1 MSAADCDGAREVNMA
16 KRIVDVGGVLIGDGK
31 VSIQSMTNTKTSDVD
46 ATVEQILQLEKA
58 GCQLV
63 RSSVP
68 DEESAVALKEII
80 RNIHIPMIADIHFSH
95 KLALMAADAGVSKIR
110 INPGNIG
117 GVDKAKYL
125 ADYLKERK
133 IALRIGVNGGSLDS
147 KYKNIP
153 LAQAMCESALEYVAV
168 LEKCNFYDIVIS
180 AKSSDVRTMV
190 DAYRLIDKA
199 CDYPLHV
206 GVTEAGIYHTGLVK
220 SAVGIGTLLLDGI
233 GDTIRV
239 SLSDDP
245 VKEVEAAKDI
255 LKACGKYDKPYC
267 EIISCPTCARTN
279 IAVKELAEQV
289 EKLCE
294 GIEKPL
300 KVAVMGCV
308 VNGIGESQGANLG
321 VAGGK
326 DKSAIFV
333 DGEYVCNVANE
344 DILTTLKKYILE
356 YQIKQ

>member
-1 MSAADCDGAREVNMA
+1 MMA
-16 KRIVDVGGVLIGDGK
+16 KRTVAVGKVNIGNST
-31 VSIQSMTNTKTSDVD
+31 VSIQSMTNTKTDDID
-46 ATVEQILQLEKA
+46 ATIAQINRLSEA

-63 RSSVP
+63 RCSVP
-68 DEESAVALKEII
+68 DEKSAIALKEII
-80 RNIHIPMIADIHFSH
+80 KNVTVPIIADIHFSH
-95 KLALMAADAGVSKIR
+95 KLAIMSADAGVSKIR

-133 IALRIGVNGGSLDS
+133 IALRIGVNGGSLDVAHKS
-147 KYKNIP
+147 KP
-153 LAQAMCESALEYVAV
+153 LAVAMRDSALEYVSV

-180 AKSSDVRTMV
+180 AKSSNVKVMIDT
-190 DAYRLIDKA
+190 YRLLDKA
-199 CDYPLHV
+199 CEYPLHL
-206 GVTEAGIYHTGLVK
+206 GVTEAGLYHTGIVK
-220 SAVGIGTLLLDGI
+220 SSIGIGSLLCDGI

-245 VKEVEAAKDI
+245 IKEVEAAKDI
-255 LKACGKYDKPYC
+255 LKACDKYDKPYC

-279 IAVKELAEQV
+279 IEVKALAEQV
-289 EKLCE
+289 EKMCKD
-294 GIEKPL
+294 IDKKL

-333 DGEYVCNVANE
+333 DSKYVETVDNSL
-344 DILTTLKKYILE
+344 ILPTLRKYILE
-356 YQIKQ
+356 Y

>member
-1 MSAADCDGAREVNMA
+1 MKKTV
-16 KRIVDVGGVLIGDGK
+16 KVGNINIGDGN
-31 VSIQSMTNTKTSDVD
+31 VSIQSMTNTKTSDID
-46 ATVEQILQLEKA
+46 ATVAQIKALESA

-63 RSSVP
+63 RCSVP
-68 DEESAVALKEII
+68 DEESAIALKEII
-80 RNIHIPMIADIHFSH
+80 KNVNIPVIADIHFSH

-125 ADYLKERK
+125 ADYLKERNV
-133 IALRIGVNGGSLDS
+133 ALRIGVNGGSLDASHKS
-147 KYKNIP
+147 KP
-153 LAQAMCESALEYVAV
+153 LAVAMRDSALEYVSV

-180 AKSSDVRTMV
+180 AKSSNVKVMLDT
-190 DAYRLIDKA
+190 YRLLDKA
-199 CDYPLHV
+199 CDYPLHL
-206 GVTEAGIYHTGLVK
+206 GVTEAGLYHTGLVK
-220 SAVGIGTLLLDGI
+220 SAIGIGALLCENI
-233 GDTIRV
+233 GDTVRV

-255 LKACGKYDKPYC
+255 LKACDKYPYPYC

-289 EKLCE
+289 EVMCKD
-294 GIEKPL
+294 IQKSL

-333 DGEYVCNVANE
+333 DGKYVETVDNK
-344 DILTTLKKYILE
+344 DILPVLKKYITE
-356 YQIKQ
+356 YKIK

>member
-1 MSAADCDGAREVNMA
+1 MSN
-16 KRIVDVGGVLIGDGK
+16 KRIVEVGGVSIGNGK
-31 VSIQSMTNTKTSDVD
+31 ITVQSMTNTKTSDID
-46 ATVEQILQLEKA
+46 ATIEQILKLEKA
-58 GCQLV
+58 GCELV

-68 DEESAVALKEII
+68 DEESAIALKEII
-80 RNIHIPMIADIHFSH
+80 KNIHIPMIADIHFSH
-95 KLALMAADAGVSKIR
+95 KLALMSADAGVHKIR

-133 IALRIGVNGGSLDS
+133 IALRIGVNGGSLDA
-147 KYKNIP
+147 KYKGMR
-153 LAQAMCESALEYVAV
+153 LAQAMCNSALEYVSV

-180 AKSSDVRTMV
+180 AKSSDVKTMV

-199 CDYPLHV
+199 CDYPLHL

-233 GDTIRV
+233 GDTVRV

-279 IAVKELAEQV
+279 ISVKELAEQV

-333 DGEYVCNVANE
+333 DGEYVCNVSNE
-344 DILTTLKKYILE
+344 DILPTLKKYILE
-356 YQIKQ
+356 YQIKK

>member
-1 MSAADCDGAREVNMA
+1 MA
-16 KRIVDVGGVLIGDGK
+16 KRTVAVGKVNIGNST
-31 VSIQSMTNTKTSDVD
+31 VSIQSMTNTKTDDID
-46 ATVEQILQLEKA
+46 ATIAQINRLSEA

-63 RSSVP
+63 RCSVP
-68 DEESAVALKEII
+68 DEKSAIALKEII
-80 RNIHIPMIADIHFSH
+80 KNVTVPIIADIHFSH
-95 KLALMAADAGVSKIR
+95 KLAIMSADAGVSKIR

-133 IALRIGVNGGSLDS
+133 IALRIGVNGGSLDAAHKS
-147 KYKNIP
+147 KP
-153 LAQAMCESALEYVAV
+153 LAVAMRDSALEYVSV

-180 AKSSDVRTMV
+180 AKSSNVKVMIDT
-190 DAYRLIDKA
+190 YRLLDKA
-199 CDYPLHV
+199 CEYPLHL
-206 GVTEAGIYHTGLVK
+206 GVTEAGLYHTGIVK
-220 SAVGIGTLLLDGI
+220 SSIGIGSLLCDGI

-245 VKEVEAAKDI
+245 IKEVEAAKDI
-255 LKACGKYDKPYC
+255 LKACDKYDKPYC

-279 IAVKELAEQV
+279 IEVKALAEQV
-289 EKLCE
+289 EEMCKD
-294 GIEKPL
+294 IDKQL

-333 DGEYVCNVANE
+333 DSKYVETVDNSL
-344 DILTTLKKYILE
+344 ILPTLRKYILE
-356 YQIKQ
+356 Y